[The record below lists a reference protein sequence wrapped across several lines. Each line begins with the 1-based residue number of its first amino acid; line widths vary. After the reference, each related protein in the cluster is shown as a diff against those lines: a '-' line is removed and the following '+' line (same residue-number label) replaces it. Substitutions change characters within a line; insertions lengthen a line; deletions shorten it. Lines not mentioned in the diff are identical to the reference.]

1 MLKFADAQGFFFF
14 FNIKWLKAF
23 VSLTSFSQKVSLPTG
38 NPCHQFLEY
47 LTRKNWCI
55 CQQKQN
61 ISPLIALES
70 VFKSRFS
77 IYTDAKNYYC
87 FYKDMRSLPLRYIYV
102 YCSFSKTLPKIYLTS
117 KLQHCET
124 YFMALVFVP
133 NITLFYIEFLWQFN
147 MVKPRWQ
154 RTFCA

>member
-1 MLKFADAQGFFFF
+1 MLKGFCFFFY
-14 FNIKWLKAF
+14 IKWLKAF
-23 VSLTSFSQKVSLPTG
+23 VSLTSFSQKVSLPQVT
-38 NPCHQFLEY
+38 HVTSFLNI
-47 LTRKNWCI
+47 LLDKNWCI

-61 ISPLIALES
+61 GISPLIALES

-77 IYTDAKNYYC
+77 IYTDTKNYYC
-87 FYKDMRSLPLRYIYV
+87 FCRDLRSLPLWYVYV

-117 KLQHCET
+117 RLQHCET